1 MRIKP
6 LIVTTATL
14 LVLTACGSGDSGVGS
29 IGGNLAD
36 GGAGQGG
43 AAPKKGTGF
52 KGLPKAGSMAGAA
65 RIVNTVTPCP
75 QVRSTRSEYAEDPS
89 RDPDAKYGKSFSVT
103 ERGYCGSRD
112 RNVIFLI
119 KDAKVFQAAY
129 KAEVDAGEGG
139 GNVNSGPVIGQDF
152 AAGSESDDTMGA
164 LVSPQTG
171 LLILNCHPKFNP
183 PSGYRKEPAL
193 VKGCVLTDYYE
204 D

>member
-6 LIVTTATL
+6 LLVTTATL
-14 LVLTACGSGDSGVGS
+14 LALTACGSGDSGVGS

-65 RIVNTVTPCP
+65 RIINTVTPCP
-75 QVRSTRSEYAEDPS
+75 QVRSAPSDDPS

-103 ERGYCGSRD
+103 ERGYCGSS
-112 RNVIFLI
+112 RNKNTILLI

-129 KAEVDAGEGG
+129 KAEVEAGEGG

-152 AAGSESDDTMGA
+152 AAGSESDDTMAA

-171 LLILNCHPKFNP
+171 LLILNCHPKFSP